1 MPRALAPLAL
11 LSLLLCLVP
20 LRGLAADDG
29 PLQIAV
35 DEAATLAEALTGPE
49 GAQRSAAEAALA
61 KADAALLR
69 RVVEALRARV
79 PAPAAAAA
87 APAPAADPQGPLVL
101 VETQFVRVSEAAER
115 TLLTNGAADA
125 CGLRTYEPKVLADLL
140 KSLPEA
146 LLVSAPTVAALAGQR
161 ADVQVLNQVSYV
173 KDFEVEV
180 QGERVIAS
188 PVIGVVSE
196 GTLLAFTARLLPTGV
211 HLEAHVTRSELVRPI
226 PSFSTTLAGGNA
238 PVTIQLPEVRTGG
251 TQRSVSLTA
260 GRPAL
265 LATLPSPTG
274 DPAGRVLVF
283 VTARVEPPPGAMPPG
298 AQPPSPAPATVKSR

>member
-11 LSLLLCLVP
+11 LTLLLCLVP

-29 PLQIAV
+29 PLEIAV
-35 DEAATLAEALTGPE
+35 DEAAALAEALTGPE
-49 GAQRSAAEAALA
+49 GARRSAAEAALA

-69 RVVEALRARV
+69 RVVDALRARV
-79 PAPAAAAA
+79 PAPA
-87 APAPAADPQGPLVL
+87 PAPAAAANPQGPLVL

-140 KSLPEA
+140 TSLPEA
-146 LLVSAPTVAALAGQR
+146 LVVSAPTVAALAGQR

-173 KDFEVEV
+173 KDFEVEA
-180 QGERVIAS
+180 QGEHVIAS

-211 HLEAHVTRSELVRPI
+211 HLEAEVTRSELVRPI
-226 PSFSTTLAGGNA
+226 PSFSTTLAGGGTS

-251 TQRSVSLTA
+251 TQRSVSLTS

-265 LATLPSPTG
+265 LATLPSPAG

-283 VTARVEPPPGAMPPG
+283 VTARVEPPPGATPP
-298 AQPPSPAPATVKSR
+298 AAAPPSPAPATVRPR